1 MTVMELTN
9 NQKIFFALVRAGLWG
24 LGVELQKYGAPD
36 FSEIMRLAEEQS
48 VVGLVTAGLEQVID
62 VKIPQEW
69 TLQFIGS
76 TLQIE
81 QRNKAMNEFIARLVK
96 KLRSADIYTL
106 LVKGQ
111 GVAQC
116 YERPLWRAS
125 GDVDLYLSKD
135 NYEKAKSCLVPLAQ
149 SIEQED
155 KRRHHLGMTTEDF
168 VVELHGTMYTGLSR
182 KMNRVSDEVHRDIFY
197 SGNVRSWNDGGTQV
211 FLPNPD
217 NDVIII
223 FNHFINH
230 FYGEGIGLR
239 QVCDWCRLLWT
250 YKNSLNHE
258 LLESRIRKESL
269 MTEWRAFAAFAVE
282 YLGMPAK
289 AMPFY
294 SESSSYRKKASKI
307 CKLILETGNFGHNKD
322 ESYRK
327 TSSKMK
333 SNLITFWKRM
343 GEFSRLATIFPVNAP
358 KFFVTYVFGRIK
370 AVA

>member
-1 MTVMELTN
+1 MTFTDNHRAFL
-9 NQKIFFALVRAGLWG
+9 ALVRAGLWEKEAK
-24 LGVELQKYGAPD
+24 LLEFNSLDYAALMQ
-36 FSEIMRLAEEQS
+36 LAEEQS
-48 VVGLVTAGLEQVID
+48 VVGLITAGLEQVKD
-62 VKIPQEW
+62 VKVPQAW
-69 TLQFIGS
+69 TLQFVGN

-81 QRNKAMNEFIARLVK
+81 QRNMAMNQFVARLVN
-96 KLRSADIYTL
+96 KLRAADIYTL

-116 YERPLWRAS
+116 YERPLWRSA

-135 NYEKAKSCLVPLAQ
+135 NYERAKACLIPLAL
-149 SIEQED
+149 SVEPED
-155 KRRHHLGMTTEDF
+155 KRRLHLGMTIEDWL
-168 VVELHGTMYTGLSR
+168 VELHGTMYTSLSR
-182 KMNRVSDEVHRDIFY
+182 KMNRVSDDVHHDIFY
-197 SGNVRSWNDGGTQV
+197 SGNVRSWNNSGTQV

-250 YKNSLNHE
+250 YRDSMNHV
-258 LLESRIRKESL
+258 LLELRIRKERL
-269 MTEWRAFAAFAVE
+269 MTEWKAFAAFAVE
-282 YLGMPAK
+282 YLGMPAG

-294 SESSSYRKKASKI
+294 SESSSYSKKAQKI
-307 CKLILETGNFGHNKD
+307 CKLILKTGNFGHNKD

-333 SNLITFWKRM
+333 SNLITFCKRLS
-343 GEFSRLATIFPVNAP
+343 EFLRLATIFPVNAP
-358 KFFVTYVFGRIK
+358 KFFITYVFGRIK
-370 AVA
+370 AAA